1 MTKIGEIGSENA
13 IGAVISLIKESDS
26 SITYHIFRKFLKI

>member
-1 MTKIGEIGSENA
+1 MTKIEEIWSENA
-13 IGAVISLIKESDS
+13 IGAVISLIKESEG